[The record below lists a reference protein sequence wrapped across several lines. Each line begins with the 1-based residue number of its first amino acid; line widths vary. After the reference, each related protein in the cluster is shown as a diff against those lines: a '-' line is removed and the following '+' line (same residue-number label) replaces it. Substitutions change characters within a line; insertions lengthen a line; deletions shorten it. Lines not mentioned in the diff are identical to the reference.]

1 MKKPLRYMLSL
12 VLMLALML
20 SMGTAAFADK
30 TDSELPVEYVTYG
43 VGLPDAPG
51 VDRHELGDDDITID
65 GVSWRTKTSE
75 DKLYVYVLDLAAAKL
90 LRSCAD
96 EAKELGL
103 DYAKLYIENG
113 LIQVR
118 EDVPSAE
125 AEELRAGLDELTRAA
140 VIGVVAGDVFD
151 VGNGGEVKLQ
161 VVVAGFVTGAA
172 EETAAEQETVKSVL
186 EVKGIGTPYNKGEVD
201 LDEVNNT
208 NFAGVTTTT
217 IYVAYGGATRYEYS
231 ASPLSSDG
239 LDGGELQPDYEPK
252 YKLSERMRSG
262 RVGVANAEGDEN
274 KYYIKIV
281 GIGNEPK
288 FIPVDDLASMGDE
301 AWGAMKNIA
310 ENGDLATEI
319 IVATDQDGNNVVM
332 TIKLT
337 DDTADLNKLR
347 REQYPPAGEVEPAE
361 GEDGGDIS
369 LSDAAPG
376 GEENEEPGEG
386 SGEGESN
393 EPSDKYHVVS
403 GTGEGQYDPNDIIE
417 VKPTGDDTAD
427 VTVRDTVIGPP
438 LCW

>member
-1 MKKPLRYMLSL
+1 M
-12 VLMLALML
+12 
-20 SMGTAAFADK
+20 
-30 TDSELPVEYVTYG
+30 
-43 VGLPDAPG
+43 
-51 VDRHELGDDDITID
+51 
-65 GVSWRTKTSE
+65 
-75 DKLYVYVLDLAAAKL
+75 
-90 LRSCAD
+90 
-96 EAKELGL
+96 
-103 DYAKLYIENG
+103 
-113 LIQVR
+113 
-118 EDVPSAE
+118 
-125 AEELRAGLDELTRAA
+125 
-140 VIGVVAGDVFD
+140 FD

-172 EETAAEQETVKSVL
+172 KETAAEQETVKSGL
-186 EVKGIGTPYNKGEVD
+186 EVKGIGTPYNKGEFD
-201 LDEVNNT
+201 LDEVDNT

-281 GIGNEPK
+281 GIDNEPK

-301 AWGAMKNIA
+301 AWDAMKNIA

-319 IVATDQDGNNVVM
+319 IVATDQDGNNIVM
-332 TIKLT
+332 TIKLI

-347 REQYPPAGEVEPAE
+347 GEQYPPAGEVEPAE

-369 LSDAAPG
+369 LSNAAPG

-393 EPSDKYHVVS
+393 EPSDKYHVVEY
-403 GTGEGQYDPNDIIE
+403 TGEGQYDPNDIIE

-438 LCW
+438 LYW